1 MKMAEKKV
9 KGASKEIIAVVG
21 QGYVGLPLALAF
33 AEKHRVIGFDINPE
47 KIARLKKGEDPSR
60 EMSSSDFKGKNIVFT
75 SRLEDIAEATFYVV
89 AVPTPVTE
97 ANEPDL
103 VPLLGASMAVGKVIK
118 KGDCVVFESTVYPGC
133 TEEDCVPVIE
143 EISGLKMGKDFK
155 VGYSPERIN
164 PGDKVHTLK
173 NTVKIVSG
181 CDKAALE
188 RIAGVYSSVV
198 EPGVHKAPSIKVA
211 EAAKI
216 IENTQRDVNIALMN
230 ELSILFGRMGINTYD
245 VLEAAGTKWNF
256 LKFYPGLVG
265 GHCIGVDPYYL
276 VHKAHQLKYHTKVI
290 NAGRFVNDSMGG
302 YIGKKVVKE
311 LIKSGKAIKGAKVLV
326 LGITF
331 KEDVSDIRN
340 SKVVNIVE
348 ELQSYGVKTTVYDP
362 LADPAEVKK
371 TYGITLLN
379 SRQSS
384 RKEMLG
390 KGYDAVIVAV
400 AHKQLKKMGEKDFIA
415 LSSENALLVDIKG
428 LYRGK
433 IRKMRYWSL

>member
-1 MKMAEKKV
+1 MKKIAEKKEE
-9 KGASKEIIAVVG
+9 KIAVVG
-21 QGYVGLPLALAF
+21 LGYVGLPLALAF
-33 AEKHRVIGFDINPE
+33 AKKFEVLGFDISRAKVE
-47 KIARLKKGEDPSR
+47 KMKKGIDPSG
-60 EMSSSDFKGKNIVFT
+60 EMTADDFNGRNIVLT
-75 SRLEDIAEATFYVV
+75 SELSDIETATFYVV
-89 AVPTPVTE
+89 AVPTPVNS

-103 VPLLGASMAVGKVIK
+103 KPLLSATESVAKVLK
-118 KGDCVVFESTVYPGC
+118 KGDCVVYESTVYPGC
-133 TEEDCVPVIE
+133 TEDDCVPVLE
-143 EISGLKMGKDFK
+143 KLSGLKMGKDFK

-173 NTVKIVSG
+173 NTMKIVSG

-188 RIAGVYSSVV
+188 RVAKVYGSII
-198 EPGVHKAPSIKVA
+198 EAGVHKAPSIQVA

-230 ELSILFGRMGINTYD
+230 ELSILFGRMGINTFD

-302 YIGKKVVKE
+302 YIGKKVVKALVE
-311 LIKSGKAIKGAKVLV
+311 GGKAIKGAKVLV

-331 KEDVSDIRN
+331 KEDVADIRN
-340 SKVVNIVE
+340 SKVVNIIE
-348 ELQSYGVKTTVYDP
+348 ELHSYGVKTTVYDP
-362 LADPAEVKK
+362 CADPEEVKK
-371 TYGITLLN
+371 VYGISLLKPATTK
-379 SRQSS
+379 SAQF
-384 RKEMLG
+384 G
-390 KGYDAVIVAV
+390 KGYDAVVVAV
-400 AHKQLKKMGEKDFIA
+400 AHKQFKDLKEKDFIEV
-415 LSSENALLVDIKG
+415 SGPDALLVDIKG